1 MSDEKAPMRKRRKP
15 ANTAKAVAPAT
26 PGIALPLESLPEAL
40 RAPLLEALRTIARN
54 YRERRWEP
62 AELNGGKL
70 CEVTISILQ
79 GFVTGAYPAAPSKP
93 PNMVDACLELAKA
106 DAKFPRSVRI
116 QIPRVLMAL
125 YEIRNNR
132 GVGHVGG
139 DVNPNHMD
147 AVFVLMTAKW
157 IVAELIR
164 IFHGVDTATATAAV
178 DALVDRSLPIVWEVA
193 GKKRVLLTG
202 LSALEKTLVLLYS
215 TPGGV
220 SETDLADWIGHW
232 RASVYRRDVLV
243 PAHRRTFLEYDRDNG
258 IVVLSPL
265 GERYVEE
272 KIPLE
277 I

>member
-1 MSDEKAPMRKRRKP
+1 M
-15 ANTAKAVAPAT
+15 
-26 PGIALPLESLPEAL
+26 PEAL
-40 RAPLLEALRTIARN
+40 RAPLLEALRTIIRN
-54 YRERRWEP
+54 YRESRWEP

-79 GFVTGAYPAAPSKP
+79 GFVAGSYPPAPSKP
-93 PNMVDACLELAKA
+93 PNMVAACLALEKA
-106 DAKFPRSVRI
+106 GDKVPRSVRI
-116 QIPRVLMAL
+116 QIPRVLTAL

-164 IFHGVDTATATAAV
+164 LFHGVDTATAAAAV
-178 DALVDRSLPIVWEVA
+178 DALVDRTLPIVWEVG
-193 GKKRVLLTG
+193 GKKRVLLSG
-202 LSALEKTLVLLYS
+202 LTALEKTLVLLYS
-215 TPGGV
+215 TPGGI
-220 SETDLADWIGHW
+220 SESVLADWIGHW

-243 PAHRRTFLEYDRDNG
+243 PAHRRALVDYDRSTG
-258 IVVLSPL
+258 VVVLSPT

-272 KIPLE
+272 NIPLE